1 MSSHHVV
8 REKQE
13 PALLVL
19 GLDDFPQE
27 LLGQLLEWSPTVI
40 ATPKTAEKLIV
51 NGIKVDW
58 IITNG
63 TDDVLQSD
71 VKLMSAGD
79 DNLTDAALE
88 YLISDEYPAV
98 NIVTDELNLEDYLH
112 FADKIN
118 LVIFH
123 GHKKIYAVN
132 PGFSKWKPAGEII
145 ELLSPANGF
154 DFKGLEKISD
164 NQFKTTDDG
173 FFSLHFNEP
182 FLFIAE
188 VLPNPKPAP
197 KRVELLIA
205 KHYPPFG
212 AGGLEL
218 LYPESLP

>member
-19 GLDDFPQE
+19 GLDTFPQE

-63 TDDVLQSD
+63 TEDILQAD

-98 NIVTDELNLEDYLH
+98 NIVTDELNLGNYLH

-123 GHKKIYAVN
+123 DHKKIYAVS
-132 PGFSKWKPAGEII
+132 PGFSKWKPGGETI
-145 ELLSPANGF
+145 ELLSRASSLEF
-154 DFKGLEKISD
+154 TGLEKISD
-164 NQFKTTDDG
+164 QQYEIIKDG
-173 FFSLHFNEP
+173 FFSLRFEEP

-188 VLPNPKPAP
+188 TP
-197 KRVELLIA
+197 
-205 KHYPPFG
+205 
-212 AGGLEL
+212 
-218 LYPESLP
+218 